1 MRFAIIEG
9 EVYYLPAEEEALR
22 SAMHQLG
29 LDSTWIY
36 TATELGEGDELLDD
50 QPTGVFDA

>member
-29 LDSTWIY
+29 LDSTWVY
-36 TATELGEGDELLDD
+36 TATELGEGDELLDG
-50 QPTGVFDA
+50 QPMGVFDA

>member
-9 EVYYLPAEEEALR
+9 EVYYLPAEEAELR
-22 SAMHQLG
+22 SAMYQLG
-29 LDSTWIY
+29 IDSTWIY
-36 TATELGEGDELLDD
+36 TATELGEGDEILDS